1 MINWTTDERTTALMK
16 QAVRHFNEF
25 DELSIKLEVQ
35 MDAIRE
41 EYLTDLWFDFRSE
54 DSDAFEEWHNQPT
67 VEEFVDAALNSVPVQ
82 EPVQCLETPMT
93 ESTPPKA
100 KKDKDA
106 KKPVNNTSAIGGD
119 CKTRHMIEDA
129 FFGSKKLC
137 AAILATGKTHGPMTP
152 AQMTAAIEYAH
163 NVVIVDKMVKR
174 VKNRPP
180 RTLRLVDWNYSKLP

>member
-54 DSDAFEEWHNQPT
+54 DTDAFEEWHGQPT

-106 KKPVNNTSAIGGD
+106 KKPVDNTSAIGGD

>member
-54 DSDAFEEWHNQPT
+54 DTDAFEEWHGQPT

>member
-25 DELSIKLEVQ
+25 DELSPKLEVQ

-67 VEEFVDAALNSVPVQ
+67 VEEFVDAALNSAPVQ